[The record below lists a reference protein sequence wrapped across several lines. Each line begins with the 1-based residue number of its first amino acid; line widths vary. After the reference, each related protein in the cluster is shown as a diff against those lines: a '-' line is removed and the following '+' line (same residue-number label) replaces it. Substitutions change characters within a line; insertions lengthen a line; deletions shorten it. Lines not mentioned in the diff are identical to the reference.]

1 MPTSKSG
8 KRLLGLLD
16 KTAKDIV
23 GKSFSDIASERN
35 HKPVI
40 LIINS
45 KKKRLEIAV
54 GDLKATTVQLLTDP
68 KKFANNDGGMRASSD
83 KWLNIN
89 DDPIDVFLLNKD
101 HISKGEALKP
111 LLAHEIA
118 HYIEQTGI
126 VHPDIDDVDRHNAGV
141 VLDSFDE
148 NVRSCHTQEWAELL
162 CMAAR
167 RLAKQRKVSHS
178 TVRAFLEA
186 AIPPYDRPH
195 WDGRQ
200 IKEAQ

>member
-1 MPTSKSG
+1 MTTTKLG

-23 GKSFSDIASERN
+23 GKSFSDIAFERN
-35 HKPVI
+35 HTPVI

-45 KKKRLEIAV
+45 KKKRLEIAM
-54 GDLKATTVQLLTDP
+54 GNLKAPTVQVLTDP
-68 KKFANNDGGMRASSD
+68 KKFANNDAGMKASAD
-83 KWLNIN
+83 KELNIT

-126 VHPDIDDVDRHNAGV
+126 VHPDMEAVDRHNAGV
-141 VLDSFDE
+141 VLDGFDE
-148 NVRSCHTQEWAELL
+148 NGRRSHTQEWAELL

-167 RLAKQRKVSHS
+167 RLVKQRKVSHT

-186 AIPPYDRPH
+186 ATPLYDRPN